1 MNKFQKLFR
10 EITEYRKA
18 PEMISLWIIL
28 SLIAVLLI
36 INIFFLPSLLRGLT
50 IILFLGISY
59 VMTLNNLRLARTNL
73 ETKAKRHELQSVIQN
88 LQDGVISYNTNFK
101 ILTFNKAA
109 EKILDISAEEIID
122 QKIDPALSKNPH
134 FRRLTQIIFPSLA
147 PAINQISEAN
157 VWPQIID
164 ISFEEPTLEI
174 RTALSPITDSKDNIL
189 GYIKVLRDQTR
200 EKNILKSKSEFISIA
215 AHQLRTPLTAINW
228 TFESLTKLS
237 EAKPELKNIIEEGH
251 STAQRA
257 LKIINDLLD
266 VSKIEEGKFD
276 YTFEDTNLIEFIQTV
291 LNNFKPIAEQ
301 YGVNIYF
308 QKPEKPIQV
317 QLDLQ
322 KMSIAL
328 SNLID
333 NAIKYNSKNGK
344 VTISVEKIE
353 KEPYLKIKIEDTGVG
368 IPPQEIN
375 KLFKKFYRGSNV
387 IQLQPDGSGLG
398 LYVTKNIIQRHG
410 GQIGVESVIDRGS
423 TFYFTLPLKLE
434 PKSV

>member
-1 MNKFQKLFR
+1 M
-10 EITEYRKA
+10 
-18 PEMISLWIIL
+18 
-28 SLIAVLLI
+28 
-36 INIFFLPSLLRGLT
+36 
-50 IILFLGISY
+50 
-59 VMTLNNLRLARTNL
+59 
-73 ETKAKRHELQSVIQN
+73 
-88 LQDGVISYNTNFK
+88 
-101 ILTFNKAA
+101 
-109 EKILDISAEEIID
+109 
-122 QKIDPALSKNPH
+122 
-134 FRRLTQIIFPSLA
+134 
-147 PAINQISEAN
+147 
-157 VWPQIID
+157 
-164 ISFEEPTLEI
+164 
-174 RTALSPITDSKDNIL
+174 
-189 GYIKVLRDQTR
+189 
-200 EKNILKSKSEFISIA
+200 
-215 AHQLRTPLTAINW
+215 
-228 TFESLTKLS
+228 
-237 EAKPELKNIIEEGH
+237 
-251 STAQRA
+251 
-257 LKIINDLLD
+257 
-266 VSKIEEGKFD
+266 SKIEEGKFD

-317 QLDLQ
+317 QLDPQ

-333 NAIKYNSKNGK
+333 NAIKYNSENGK